1 MMNYPKH
8 VAIIPDGN
16 RTRAK
21 ENNKEVAE
29 AYMISYERAVELIIH
44 TFTQTDVKVF
54 TLR

>member
-1 MMNYPKH
+1 MNYPKH

-21 ENNKEVAE
+21 ENNVSVAE
-29 AYMISYERAVELIIH
+29 AYWISYQKGLDLLEY
-44 TFTQTDVKVF
+44 TFTQTDIQVF

>member
-1 MMNYPKH
+1 MHYPKH

-21 ENNKEVAE
+21 ENNVSIPE
-29 AYMISYERAVELIIH
+29 AYWISYQRGVDLLEY
-44 TFTQTDVKVF
+44 TFDNTDIEVF